1 MAYKLSFGD
10 GDADTAFWERLSG
23 YCVEITSPDGAGAD
37 YEVVGG
43 TTWNEELGLATLRVR
58 SWDGDRGRP
67 VGEPFDLAAPSW
79 LSRGMTMFSLVSNG
93 VLADQLYYLTQRV
106 GAYSSSPNRS

>member
-10 GDADTAFWERLSG
+10 GDADAAFWERLSG
-23 YCVEITSPDGAGAD
+23 YCVQITSPDGAAAD

-58 SWDGDRGRP
+58 SWDGELDGP
-67 VGEPFDLAAPSW
+67 TGEPFELGLTGDE
-79 LSRGMTMFSLVSNG
+79 G
-93 VLADQLYYLTQRV
+93 VHVY
-106 GAYSSSPNRS
+106 